1 MAFQPSHSRDFRVC
15 TDQQGF
21 NEGGGKV
28 PPCACRIAFP
38 EAEFLAGTI
47 GQAIGARGDLP
58 VLGEH
63 LKHCI
68 LVVED
73 NQLNR
78 ELLRDWLEVEAYEV
92 WSAADLKTSYEIFS
106 KRLPDAV
113 LLDINLGAENGL
125 DLVAWMR
132 QKPETC
138 EIPVIAVTAHA
149 LAAEQEWIRKAGCY
163 ACLSK
168 PIDFQLLRE
177 ELNHW
182 LQHSTTSQI
191 NS

>member
-1 MAFQPSHSRDFRVC
+1 MKQ
-15 TDQQGF
+15 
-21 NEGGGKV
+21 N
-28 PPCACRIAFP
+28 
-38 EAEFLAGTI
+38 
-47 GQAIGARGDLP
+47 
-58 VLGEH
+58 
-63 LKHCI
+63 I

-78 ELLRDWLEVEAYEV
+78 ELLCDWLEMEGYEV
-92 WSAADLKTSYEIFS
+92 WFAANLESSYKILA

-125 DLVAWMR
+125 DLIAWMR
-132 QKPETC
+132 QKPALA

-149 LAAEQEWIRKAGCY
+149 LVTEQEQILQASCR

-168 PIDFQLLRE
+168 PINFEELRE
-177 ELNHW
+177 QLNHW
-182 LQHSTTSQI
+182 VQDRTVSRP

>member
-1 MAFQPSHSRDFRVC
+1 M
-15 TDQQGF
+15 
-21 NEGGGKV
+21 
-28 PPCACRIAFP
+28 
-38 EAEFLAGTI
+38 
-47 GQAIGARGDLP
+47 
-58 VLGEH
+58 
-63 LKHCI
+63 KHCI

-78 ELLRDWLEVEAYEV
+78 ELLCDWLEVEGYEV
-92 WSAADLKTSYEIFS
+92 WSAADLKASYVAFA

-132 QKPETC
+132 QKPEMR

-149 LAAEQEWIRKAGCY
+149 LATEQEGILQAGCR

-168 PIDFQLLRE
+168 PINFRGLRE
-177 ELNHW
+177 QLNHS
-182 LQHSTTSQI
+182 LQDRTVSRP

>member
-1 MAFQPSHSRDFRVC
+1 
-15 TDQQGF
+15 
-21 NEGGGKV
+21 
-28 PPCACRIAFP
+28 
-38 EAEFLAGTI
+38 
-47 GQAIGARGDLP
+47 
-58 VLGEH
+58 
-63 LKHCI
+63 LKHDI

-78 ELLRDWLEVEAYEV
+78 ELLCDWLEVEGYEV
-92 WSAADLKTSYEIFS
+92 WSAADLKASHEVFA

-113 LLDINLGAENGL
+113 LLDINLGAEDGL

-132 QKPETC
+132 QKPEMH

-149 LAAEQEWIRKAGCY
+149 LVTERERILQAGCR

-168 PIDFQLLRE
+168 PINFEGLRE
-177 ELNHW
+177 QLNHW
-182 LQHSTTSQI
+182 LQDRTVSRP